1 MILMDTKILVSL
13 TQYKCVLVAK
23 ITSVQYFQ
31 FFFWICKSLYFLVLQ
46 VRWNCVTSS
55 ISINEQWPE
64 VVCYFQTKAFTS
76 QHRIHHAVFPG
87 TKNPEASLRKSYQRK
102 EAVWNVEPLHKA
114 LPKRNSWTLSRFAQ
128 VRNFY
133 VKCL

>member
-1 MILMDTKILVSL
+1 MILMDTKMLVSL
-13 TQYKCVLVAK
+13 TQCKCVLVAK

-46 VRWNCVTSS
+46 VSRNCVTS
-55 ISINEQWPE
+55 SINEQWPE
-64 VVCYFQTKAFTS
+64 VVRYFQTKTFTS
-76 QHRIHHAVFPG
+76 QHMIHHAVIPG
-87 TKNPEASLRKSYQRK
+87 TKNPEASLRRSYQRK

-114 LPKRNSWTLSRFAQ
+114 LPQRNSWTLSRFAQ